1 MRVVPEIAKL
11 PGVAVVLETLD
22 AARIAVVG
30 SVPVALNSLAYN
42 EFGRKITCWLRLLL
56 DLSTGYLPSFEIAG
70 RNRLL

>member
-42 EFGRKITCWLRLLL
+42 GEFGR
-56 DLSTGYLPSFEIAG
+56 
-70 RNRLL
+70 